1 MGRPLYF
8 TPVVSMF
15 FLLFFL
21 ANSQRSEIGCLPYF
35 NTRCYIGA
43 DVECMS
49 EMCCTQLA
57 KNTGRKNYASAHH
70 CTTLLGYIFVP
81 QTAQNG
87 SGVWGTPATPTSLSA
102 GQPNFARCLAI
113 SWAGT
118 LYRYIFGGSCP
129 DRILPG
135 AKFTASTSWVLL
147 YWQRYCTALNHWAS
161 TKLCGVQQR
170 APPIFSRAAITLG
183 IGLHSSLILKDPC
196 RFFEKAKIIKNPLS
210 TQPNKEL
217 HQNWKPLFRGKN
229 LRGTASYHTA
239 PSCLVHTCF
248 SIYK

>member
-8 TPVVSMF
+8 TPVVSIF

-35 NTRCYIGA
+35 YTWCYIGA

-118 LYRYIFGGSCP
+118 LYRYIFWGLLSRSNFARCKIHCVHILGSP
-129 DRILPG
+129 IL
-135 AKFTASTSWVLL
+135 AALL
-147 YWQRYCTALNHWAS
+147 HGTQ
-161 TKLCGVQQR
+161 
-170 APPIFSRAAITLG
+170 PLG
-183 IGLHSSLILKDPC
+183 ISQTLWRSAEGATYIRQGGHHVGHRAHSS
-196 RFFEKAKIIKNPLS
+196 
-210 TQPNKEL
+210 
-217 HQNWKPLFRGKN
+217 
-229 LRGTASYHTA
+229 YY
-239 PSCLVHTCF
+239 CL
-248 SIYK
+248 